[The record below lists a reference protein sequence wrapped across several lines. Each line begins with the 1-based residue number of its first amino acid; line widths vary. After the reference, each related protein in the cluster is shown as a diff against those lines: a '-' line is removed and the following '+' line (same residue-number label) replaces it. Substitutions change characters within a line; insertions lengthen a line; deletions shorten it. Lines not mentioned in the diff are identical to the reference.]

1 MVSVLLF
8 EFVSFTVAVLVTSI
22 DGFAETSVIVASSVV
37 FPSLSSPSS
46 EVSVTLF
53 VLPGDDIVARTEFL
67 TPAPS
72 TAS

>member
-22 DGFAETSVIVASSVV
+22 EGFAETSVIVSSSVV

-53 VLPGDDIVARTEFL
+53 EFPGDDIVARTEFR